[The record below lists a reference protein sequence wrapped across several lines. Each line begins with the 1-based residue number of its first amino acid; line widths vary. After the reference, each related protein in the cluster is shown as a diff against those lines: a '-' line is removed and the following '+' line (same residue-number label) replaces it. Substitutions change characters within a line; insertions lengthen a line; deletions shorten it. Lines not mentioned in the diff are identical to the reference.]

1 MSLQKVN
8 RLKWYFWLVIAVL
21 VVLGISTFIPVS
33 GFPSNLIG
41 YSSIDPF
48 TPISAAILWVIAGV
62 FYWYGKKRE
71 KKKP

>member
-1 MSLQKVN
+1 
-8 RLKWYFWLVIAVL
+8 L

-33 GFPSNLIG
+33 GLPSNLIG

-48 TPISAAILWVIAGV
+48 TPISAVLLWVIAGV